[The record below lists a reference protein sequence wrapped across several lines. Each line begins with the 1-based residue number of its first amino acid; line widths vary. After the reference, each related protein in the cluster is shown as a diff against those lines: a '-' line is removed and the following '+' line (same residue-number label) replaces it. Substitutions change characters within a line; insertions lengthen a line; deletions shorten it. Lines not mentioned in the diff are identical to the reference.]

1 MESSFA
7 STCDAESSGKISGS
21 SNLPSLMSD
30 LMSEGQDG
38 RDRKE
43 YAGPI
48 CGGDEGMSGSSG
60 NGLPIDVAFLLRS
73 RKGRT

>member
-1 MESSFA
+1 
-7 STCDAESSGKISGS
+7 
-21 SNLPSLMSD
+21 
-30 LMSEGQDG
+30 MSEGQDG

-48 CGGDEGMSGSSG
+48 CGGDEGMSRSSG